1 MTTVLLVD
9 DEKLIQRSLEKTLLR
24 AGFDVLTASDCA
36 AGRDVFSQNADAVD
50 IAVLDLNMPGFDG
63 MPKNDAGFDLL
74 EELKKKK
81 ADLPVIILT
90 AYDEVNKAK
99 DAVSKGA
106 NAFFVKG
113 REQGLV
119 ELVQKILSAKT
130 NRQTAKLLKKKRGT
144 YDKRYSTTCQIDES
158 RRACR
163 P

>member
-24 AGFDVLTASDCA
+24 AGFEVLTAPDCKT
-36 AGRDVFSQNADAVD
+36 GSEVFSQNVNAVD

-63 MPKNDAGFDLL
+63 MPKNDAGLDLL
-74 EELKKKK
+74 ADLKQKK
-81 ADLPVIILT
+81 ADLPVVILT

-106 NAFFVKG
+106 GAFFVKG

-119 ELVQKILSAKT
+119 ELIQKILSGK
-130 NRQTAKLLKKKRGT
+130 
-144 YDKRYSTTCQIDES
+144 
-158 RRACR
+158 
-163 P
+163 